1 MIDIVSDAVVELDG
15 RGLTLHRPVPA
26 RERALGVDLYCDDRH
41 VWSTTIAGGQAAPV
55 FVAWPRPLAG
65 FLEGVAR
72 FRVEADGEV
81 LYDRETRFG
90 TADKR
95 IEFVDRAGIP
105 IMIDKWGLMQ
115 RPFTG
120 RGPEVIDRM
129 VEVTED
135 MVRILREECDV
146 HAWIAFGTLLGAARE
161 GGVIGHDS
169 DIDLAY
175 VSRHT
180 TPAAMAR
187 ELFTI
192 TRVLR
197 RHGLRVLVK
206 SGSFITVLFE
216 AADGGNASIDLYTC
230 FYVGDLL
237 HETATVRAPVPRS
250 AIEPL
255 GEIAFEGR
263 MLPAPADPE
272 ALLAASYGPG
282 WRTPDPS
289 FRHQPGPDI
298 ARRFDGWFGSTMRQ
312 RREWERT
319 LRRERA
325 EEDLAPSTLAREL
338 GERWTTPRTVVDI
351 GCGRGAD
358 ALHLA
363 GRGHRVV
370 GLDYAR
376 GVTRAAAR
384 RARAEDLPASFAGTN
399 LLVLRDVLT
408 RAAELTRT
416 DPRPDTVLARDVLP
430 ALHPDAWENF
440 WRLTGLLLRGGGV
453 AHIENVRGPALT
465 DGGARRR
472 EVSAE
477 ALVAAARRA
486 GAATVVREPDDTS
499 GEEPAERWILTWN
512 RREDR

>member
-1 MIDIVSDAVVELDG
+1 FFFQAEDG
-15 RGLTLHRPVPA
+15 IRDFHVTGVQTC
-26 RERALGVDLYCDDRH
+26 ALPI
-41 VWSTTIAGGQAAPV
+41 S
-55 FVAWPRPLAG
+55 
-65 FLEGVAR
+65 
-72 FRVEADGEV
+72 
-81 LYDRETRFG
+81 RFG

-255 GEIAFEGR
+255 GEIAFE
-263 MLPAPADPE
+263 
-272 ALLAASYGPG
+272 
-282 WRTPDPS
+282 
-289 FRHQPGPDI
+289 
-298 ARRFDGWFGSTMRQ
+298 
-312 RREWERT
+312 
-319 LRRERA
+319 
-325 EEDLAPSTLAREL
+325 
-338 GERWTTPRTVVDI
+338 
-351 GCGRGAD
+351 
-358 ALHLA
+358 
-363 GRGHRVV
+363 
-370 GLDYAR
+370 
-376 GVTRAAAR
+376 
-384 RARAEDLPASFAGTN
+384 
-399 LLVLRDVLT
+399 
-408 RAAELTRT
+408 
-416 DPRPDTVLARDVLP
+416 
-430 ALHPDAWENF
+430 
-440 WRLTGLLLRGGGV
+440 
-453 AHIENVRGPALT
+453 
-465 DGGARRR
+465 
-472 EVSAE
+472 
-477 ALVAAARRA
+477 
-486 GAATVVREPDDTS
+486 
-499 GEEPAERWILTWN
+499 
-512 RREDR
+512 